1 MKRLWK
7 MKLRR
12 NPMLLCSIAWYVVL
26 LGGCAETRQK
36 THLEIPYQPM
46 YTAQPVQQAPA
57 EDGSFWTDNAALNS
71 MFADAKARGV
81 GDIVT
86 IKIVESSKASN
97 SASTSTGKNTA
108 LTLGI
113 DKFLGLE
120 NGYPKAGSTF
130 NPFSRIEGAMKNSFD
145 GKGDTTRK
153 GDLSAYMTAK
163 VIDRMP
169 NGNLVIA
176 GSREVLINNEKQ
188 LIILTGTIRE
198 RDIAPDNVIQST
210 YISDAKIIY
219 TGVGDVD
226 DTQRQGWLARFLNV
240 VSPF

>member
-7 MKLRR
+7 MKLLQ
-12 NPMLLCSIAWYVVL
+12 NPVLLCSVVLSAVL
-26 LGGCAETRQK
+26 LGGCAETKKK
-36 THLEIPYQPM
+36 THMEILR
-46 YTAQPVQQAPA
+46 QPVVAVQPVHQQPS
-57 EDGSFWTDNAALNS
+57 EDGSFWTDDAALNS
-71 MFADAKARGV
+71 MFADAKARDV

-113 DKFLGLE
+113 DKFLGIE

-163 VIDRMP
+163 VIDKIP

-198 RDIAPDNVIQST
+198 RDIAPDNVIKST

>member
-1 MKRLWK
+1 MKAFSGKPDVRTMAMVAGCL
-7 MKLRR
+7 
-12 NPMLLCSIAWYVVL
+12 VF
-26 LGGCAETRQK
+26 LGWIGCMSPTQK
-36 THLEIPYQPM
+36 THLEIPDRQTYAAATSPQPE
-46 YTAQPVQQAPA
+46 PRS
-57 EDGSFWTDNAALNS
+57 DGSLWSDNAQLNDLY
-71 MFADAKARGV
+71 ADAKARGV

-108 LTLGI
+108 FSLGI

-120 NGYPKAGSTF
+120 SGYPKVGQTF
-130 NPFSRIEGAMKNSFD
+130 NPFSRIEGGMKNAFD

-153 GDLSAYMTAK
+153 GDLTAYMTAK
-163 VIDRMP
+163 VIDKLP

-176 GSREVLINNEKQ
+176 GSREVMINHEKQ
-188 LIILTGTIRE
+188 LIVLTGTIRE
-198 RDIAPDNVIQST
+198 RDISPENVIQST
-210 YISDAKIIY
+210 YISDAKITY

-240 VSPF
+240 ISPF

>member
-1 MKRLWK
+1 MQRF
-7 MKLRR
+7 LRTGLEHR
-12 NPMLLCSIAWYVVL
+12 WMLFCAIL
-26 LGGCAETRQK
+26 LSAALIGGCAETKKK
-36 THLEIPYQPM
+36 THLEIPHQPV
-46 YTAQPVQQAPA
+46 YAVQPVQQEPA

-71 MFADAKARGV
+71 MFADSKARGV

-86 IKIVESSKASN
+86 IKIVESSKATN

-120 NGYPKAGSTF
+120 NGYPKSGSTF

-163 VIDRMP
+163 VIDKMP
-169 NGNLVIA
+169 NGNLIIA

-210 YISDAKIIY
+210 YISDAKIMY

>member
-7 MKLRR
+7 MKLLQ
-12 NPMLLCSIAWYVVL
+12 NPVLLCSVVL
-26 LGGCAETRQK
+26 SAVLLSGCAETKKK
-36 THLEIPYQPM
+36 THMEIPR
-46 YTAQPVQQAPA
+46 QPVVALQPVEQQPS

-71 MFADAKARGV
+71 MFADAKARDV

-113 DKFLGLE
+113 DKFLGVE

-163 VIDRMP
+163 VIDKIP

-198 RDIAPDNVIQST
+198 RDIAPDNVIKST

>member
-1 MKRLWK
+1 MKTIQRKAGIRL
-7 MKLRR
+7 MTI
-12 NPMLLCSIAWYVVL
+12 IAVCLFSMSWS
-26 LGGCAETRQK
+26 GCTSPAKK
-36 THLEIPYQPM
+36 THLEIPDRPVLAAASVTQPE
-46 YTAQPVQQAPA
+46 TRS
-57 EDGSFWTDNAALNS
+57 DGSLWSDNAQLNNL
-71 MFADAKARGV
+71 FADAKARAV

-108 LTLGI
+108 FSLGI

-120 NGYPKAGSTF
+120 SGYPKVGQTF
-130 NPFSRIEGAMKNSFD
+130 NPFSRIEGGMKNAFD

-153 GDLSAYMTAK
+153 GDLTAYMTAK
-163 VIDRMP
+163 VIDKLP

-176 GSREVLINNEKQ
+176 GSREVMINNEKQ
-188 LIILTGTIRE
+188 LIVLTGTIRE
-198 RDIAPDNVIQST
+198 RDISPDNVIQST
-210 YISDAKIIY
+210 YISDAKIVY

-240 VSPF
+240 ISPF

>member
-7 MKLRR
+7 MRMRR
-12 NPMLLCSIAWYVVL
+12 DSMLLCSIVLSAVV
-26 LGGCAETRQK
+26 LGGCAETRK
-36 THLEIPYQPM
+36 KAHLEISSPPAY
-46 YTAQPVQQAPA
+46 AVQPVQQQPS

-97 SASTSTGKNTA
+97 SASTSTGKNTS

-120 NGYPKAGSTF
+120 NGYPKTGSTF

-145 GKGDTTRK
+145 GKGDTSRK

-163 VIDRMP
+163 VIDKMP